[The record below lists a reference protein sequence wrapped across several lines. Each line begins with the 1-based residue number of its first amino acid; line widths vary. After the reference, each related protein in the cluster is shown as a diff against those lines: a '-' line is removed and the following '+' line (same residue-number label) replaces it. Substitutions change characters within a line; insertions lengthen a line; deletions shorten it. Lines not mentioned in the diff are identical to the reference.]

1 MFLKT
6 FPAGSE
12 IPAQLGV
19 ACFRRNLQLSP
30 PPPPYV
36 ASDEA
41 FCAFSLPVC
50 VCMCVSH
57 SCDFAQTLRS
67 LFCVPGFSFLC
78 CANSG
83 GGPSAHLL
91 ARLPLLPFPP
101 SCGLLCSVVLG
112 KYANFCQAQPHMQI
126 GGPSSCCLRPYL
138 SVKKRLGVS
147 GEMQY
152 QGKTETS
159 FLSFF
164 FFFLF
169 FSASA

>member
-1 MFLKT
+1 MWLPT
-6 FPAGSE
+6 RHS
-12 IPAQLGV
+12 V
-19 ACFRRNLQLSP
+19 LSAY
-30 PPPPYV
+30 PY
-36 ASDEA
+36 
-41 FCAFSLPVC
+41 VC
-50 VCMCVSH
+50 VCVCRTVVISHRLYVHYFACLVSPF
-57 SCDFAQTLRS
+57 CAVQTL
-67 LFCVPGFSFLC
+67 
-78 CANSG
+78 G